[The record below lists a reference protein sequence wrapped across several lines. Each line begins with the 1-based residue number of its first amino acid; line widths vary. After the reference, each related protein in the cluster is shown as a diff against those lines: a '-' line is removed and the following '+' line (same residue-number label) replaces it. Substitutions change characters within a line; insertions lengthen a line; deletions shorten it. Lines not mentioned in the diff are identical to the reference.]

1 MDNIKIALVG
11 NPNSG
16 KTTLFNALTGSN
28 QHVSNWPGVTVEKKE
43 GKFKYK
49 DKLITLVD
57 LPGIYSL
64 SPYSIEEIV
73 ARKFIIEEKPD
84 VVINIID
91 ATNIERNLY
100 LTIQLLEMEKPVIVA
115 LNMMD
120 EVEAHG
126 DVIYLDK
133 LQEELGIPTIPV
145 TARQGKNVLKLLDAA
160 VIQAQKGFV
169 LEPDDLYDDFTHSI
183 HHKID
188 LLIFENAKAKHL
200 PIHWVSI
207 KMLEGD
213 PLLKK
218 HLNVSDEI
226 NDKIEVI
233 IKEYEASSKYGDRE
247 TLVADSRYKFIEKVV
262 KKSIVKGETKGIL
275 TMSEKIDKVV
285 TNRFLALPLFIFIM
299 FAIFT
304 LTFGSIGAW
313 LKDGITSLIG
323 NDFTPFLANWLKEI
337 QTADW
342 IRSLV
347 IDGVIAGV
355 GGILTFLPQIAI
367 LFFCLSH
374 LEDSGYMARVA
385 FIMDRM
391 LRRFGLSGKA
401 FIPMLMGFGCT
412 VPATMAARTMD
423 NVKTKRMTILLVP
436 FMSCSAKLPIYG
448 LFTSV
453 FFKDNQVLI
462 VLSLYLL
469 GIIMGII
476 SGIIFK
482 KTLFKGD
489 DASFLMELPPYR
501 LPNFKGTIIHVWHN
515 VEHFMKR
522 AATLIFSMS
531 VLLWFL
537 KNFNFSLK
545 MVNSGENSILGILG
559 NTIAPIFTPLGFG
572 TWQAVVALLTGL
584 IAKEA
589 VVSSLSLFYG
599 LNAVGG
605 VALSGAFS
613 SPVAA
618 YAFLVF
624 VLLYVP
630 CVAAFSTMKREL
642 GSWKWAIFSAGWQ
655 IGIAYIISMFIYQV
669 VKLL

>member
-1 MDNIKIALVG
+1 MIDIKIALVG

-16 KTTLFNALTGSN
+16 KTTLFNALTGTN

-73 ARKFIIEEKPD
+73 ARNYIIEEKPD

-100 LTIQLLEMEKPVIVA
+100 LTIQLLEMEKPVVVA

-126 DVIYLDK
+126 DEIDVEK
-133 LQEELGIPTIPV
+133 LQEELGILTIPV
-145 TARQGKNVLKLLDAA
+145 TARHGKNVFKLLDAA
-160 VIQAQKGFV
+160 IIQAEKGFV
-169 LEPDDLYDDFTHSI
+169 LEPDNLYDEFTHSI

-188 LLIFENAKAKHL
+188 LLIYENAKSKGL

-213 PLLKK
+213 SLLRT

-226 NDKIEVI
+226 NSKIEVI
-233 IKEYEASSKYGDRE
+233 VKEYEASSKYGDRE
-247 TLVADSRYKFIEKVV
+247 TLVADSRYKFIEKAV
-262 KKSIVKGETKGIL
+262 KKSVIKGESKGIL
-275 TMSEKIDKVV
+275 TISEQIDKVV
-285 TNRFLALPLFIFIM
+285 TNKYLALPLFIFIM
-299 FAIFT
+299 FIIFS
-304 LTFGSIGAW
+304 LTFGSAGAW
-313 LKDGITSLIG
+313 LKDGISSLIG
-323 NDFTPFLANWLKEI
+323 EDFTPFLANWLKEI
-337 QTADW
+337 QTAGW
-342 IRSLV
+342 ITSLI

-367 LFFCLSH
+367 LFFCLSL

-423 NVKTKRMTILLVP
+423 NVKTKRMTIMLVP

-448 LFTSV
+448 LFTAI
-453 FFKDNQVLI
+453 FFKENQVLQ
-462 VLSLYLL
+462 
-469 GIIMGII
+469 
-476 SGIIFK
+476 
-482 KTLFKGD
+482 
-489 DASFLMELPPYR
+489 
-501 LPNFKGTIIHVWHN
+501 N
-515 VEHFMKR
+515 
-522 AATLIFSMS
+522 
-531 VLLWFL
+531 
-537 KNFNFSLK
+537 
-545 MVNSGENSILGILG
+545 
-559 NTIAPIFTPLGFG
+559 GF
-572 TWQAVVALLTGL
+572 
-584 IAKEA
+584 E
-589 VVSSLSLFYG
+589 
-599 LNAVGG
+599 
-605 VALSGAFS
+605 
-613 SPVAA
+613 
-618 YAFLVF
+618 
-624 VLLYVP
+624 
-630 CVAAFSTMKREL
+630 
-642 GSWKWAIFSAGWQ
+642 
-655 IGIAYIISMFIYQV
+655 
-669 VKLL
+669 

>member
-16 KTTLFNALTGSN
+16 KTTLFNALTGTN

-73 ARKFIIEEKPD
+73 ARKFILDEKPD
-84 VVINIID
+84 VVINILD

-100 LTIQLLEMEKPVIVA
+100 LTVQLLEMEKPVVVA

-126 DVIYLDK
+126 DVIYVDK
-133 LQEELGIPTIPV
+133 LQEALGIPTIPV
-145 TARQGKNVLKLLDAA
+145 TARLKKNVFELLDAA
-160 VIQAQKGFV
+160 IIQAQKGFV
-169 LEPDDLYDDFTHSI
+169 IEPDDLYDEFTHSI

-188 LLIFENAKAKHL
+188 VLIFENAKSKGL

-213 PLLKK
+213 LLLNKS
-218 HLNVSDEI
+218 LNVSDEI
-226 NDKIEVI
+226 NGKIEQIV
-233 IKEYEASSKYGDRE
+233 KEYEASSKYGDRE
-247 TLVADSRYKFIEKVV
+247 TLIADSRYKFIEKVI
-262 KKSIVKGETKGIL
+262 KKSVIKGESLGIL
-275 TMSEKIDKVV
+275 TISEKIDKVI
-285 TNRFLALPLFIFIM
+285 TNKFLALPLFILIM
-299 FAIFT
+299 AAIFS
-304 LTFGSIGAW
+304 LTFGSVGAW
-313 LKDGITSLIG
+313 LKDGITSLIE
-323 NDFTPFLANWLKEI
+323 NNLTPFLSNWFN
-337 QTADW
+337 QNNTADW
-342 IRSLV
+342 IRSLA

-355 GGILTFLPQIAI
+355 GGIITFLPQIAI
-367 LFFCLSH
+367 LFLCLSL
-374 LEDSGYMARVA
+374 LEDCGYMARVA

-412 VPATMAARTMD
+412 VPATMATRTMD
-423 NVKTKRMTILLVP
+423 NIKTKRMTILLVP

-448 LFTSV
+448 LFTAV
-453 FFKDNQVLI
+453 FFKENQVLI
-462 VLSLYLL
+462 VLSLYLI
-469 GIIMGII
+469 GILTGIM
-476 SGIIFK
+476 SGIIFR
-482 KTLFKGD
+482 KTIFKTD
-489 DASFLMELPPYR
+489 NASFLLELPPYR
-501 LPNFKGTIIHVWHN
+501 LPNFKGTLLHVWNN
-515 VEHFMKR
+515 VEHFIKK

-537 KNFNFSLK
+537 KNFDFSLK
-545 MVNSGENSILGILG
+545 LVDSSEKSILGVIGSL
-559 NTIAPIFTPLGFG
+559 IAPIFIPLGFG
-572 TWQAVVALLTGL
+572 TWQTVVALLTGL

-599 LNAVGG
+599 ISAAGSL
-605 VALSGAFS
+605 ALTGAFPS
-613 SPVAA
+613 TAA
-618 YAFLVF
+618 VYSFLVF
-624 VLLYVP
+624 VLLYIP
-630 CVAAFSTMKREL
+630 CVAAFATMKREL
-642 GSWKWAIFSAGWQ
+642 GSWKWALFSAGWQ
-655 IGIAYIISMFIYQV
+655 LGIAYIISIITFQI